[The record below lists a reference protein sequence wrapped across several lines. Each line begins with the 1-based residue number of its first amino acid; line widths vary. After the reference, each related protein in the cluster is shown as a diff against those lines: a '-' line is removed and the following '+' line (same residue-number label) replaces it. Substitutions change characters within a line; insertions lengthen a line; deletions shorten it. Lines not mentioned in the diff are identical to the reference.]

1 MQILLNCIL
10 LYYICKCFLV
20 IDTKKHARPLQATQ
34 HHSFLYISHLFKHTK
49 HTHSKAIA
57 FIYIYI
63 EKKMAILP
71 AGEYFESLRRH
82 WRRRKYQR
90 ISGATHS
97 KRKLQVLRLGG
108 GAADAPRRRRLWRIR
123 RIPKLHWKIVS
134 PIKLLAKLSDAYA
147 GMMICLANKMANG
160 GFLRGKKP
168 AKPRHLVWASTGDQV
183 DTRLVEEIY
192 KQLVASRRLSTEMQL

>member
-1 MQILLNCIL
+1 
-10 LYYICKCFLV
+10 
-20 IDTKKHARPLQATQ
+20 
-34 HHSFLYISHLFKHTK
+34 
-49 HTHSKAIA
+49 
-57 FIYIYI
+57 
-63 EKKMAILP
+63 MAILP
-71 AGEYFESLRRH
+71 AGEYFESFRRH

-97 KRKLQVLRLGG
+97 RKKLPVLWLGG
-108 GAADAPRRRRLWRIR
+108 GSPDAPRRRRRLWRIR

-134 PIKLLAKLSDAYA
+134 PIKLLAKLNDAYA

-160 GFLRGKKP
+160 GFLGGKKP

-192 KQLVASRRLSTEMQL
+192 KHLVASRRLSNEIQL